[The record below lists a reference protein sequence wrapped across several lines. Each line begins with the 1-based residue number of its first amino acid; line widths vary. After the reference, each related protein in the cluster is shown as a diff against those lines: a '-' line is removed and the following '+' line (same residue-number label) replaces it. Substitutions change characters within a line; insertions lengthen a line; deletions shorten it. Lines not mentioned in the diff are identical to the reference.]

1 MERNFLSGK
10 SVDFGK
16 VAKQLARYAADEE
29 NADKIQQE
37 SSGGIW
43 ETETKLSLIHI

>member
-37 SSGGIW
+37 SSGGFG
-43 ETETKLSLIHI
+43 KPKQSL